1 MLQQCDQWKRQMME
15 TMQRLRAVGINVNSI
30 AESFKTLLRLVE
42 TLKVELFKIK
52 MSDFEL
58 SDEQAEPT

>member
-1 MLQQCDQWKRQMME
+1 MME

>member
-1 MLQQCDQWKRQMME
+1 MME
-15 TMQRLRAVGINVNSI
+15 TMQRLRAAGINVNSI

-52 MSDFEL
+52 MSDFEPSNEL
-58 SDEQAEPT
+58 AEPT

>member
-52 MSDFEL
+52 MSDFEP